1 MSLDILRITHGRQI
15 CRPIQLPM
23 RGRVLV
29 RTGQRVEMD
38 DIIAEYVLPERFMV
52 YNVQRGFGLSAS
64 KAESQIERL
73 VGEHV
78 EPGDV
83 IAQSSGLFARV
94 FRVPQEGRVISI
106 HSGKVILALG
116 EVKHICRASF
126 PGIVVELIP
135 ERGAVICGQG
145 AILQGVWGNGK
156 NAQGELIHLGEA
168 VTHPYDQKELDIE
181 LNGKI
186 VSLGS
191 CLRED
196 LLTALLESG
205 AAGLI
210 VSSLAPLLQ
219 STGMNLGIPLMSLAG
234 FGDIQTD
241 AYSEA
246 MIKEMV
252 GRKVFLNAYMPDPF
266 SAQRPEMIVPLSEIE
281 DEGLFDEEVRLRIGS
296 KVRLIGN
303 PYTGNAGEVIELPA
317 EMERFASG
325 LELPVAVVKRTDDQ
339 LVRIPTSNLEVI
351 I

>member
-1 MSLDILRITHGRQI
+1 
-15 CRPIQLPM
+15 M

-29 RTGQRVEMD
+29 RTGQRVEMG

-64 KAESQIERL
+64 KAESQVERL

-83 IAQSSGLFARV
+83 IAQSSGLFARI
-94 FRVPQEGRVISI
+94 FRVPQEGRIISI
-106 HSGKVILALG
+106 HGGKVTLALG
-116 EVKHICRASF
+116 EVKHSCRASF

-135 ERGAVICGQG
+135 GRGAVICGQG

-156 NAQGELIHLGEA
+156 NAQGELIHLGGVEA
-168 VTHPYDQKELDIE
+168 HLYDQKDLDIE
-181 LNGKI
+181 LKDKI
-186 VSLGS
+186 VSLGP

-196 LLTALLESG
+196 LLTTLLESG

-219 STGMNLGIPLMSLAG
+219 STGMNLDIPLMSLAG

-241 AYSEA
+241 AYSAA
-246 MIKEMV
+246 MITKMA
-252 GRKVFLNAYMPDPF
+252 GRKVFLNAHIPDSF
-266 SAQRPEMIVPLSEIE
+266 SAQKPEMIVPLDEIE
-281 DEGLFDEEVRLRIGS
+281 DEGLFDEEIRLHIGS

-303 PYTGNAGEVIELPA
+303 PYTGNVGEVIELPA

-325 LELPVAVVKRTDDQ
+325 LELPAAVVKRTDDQ